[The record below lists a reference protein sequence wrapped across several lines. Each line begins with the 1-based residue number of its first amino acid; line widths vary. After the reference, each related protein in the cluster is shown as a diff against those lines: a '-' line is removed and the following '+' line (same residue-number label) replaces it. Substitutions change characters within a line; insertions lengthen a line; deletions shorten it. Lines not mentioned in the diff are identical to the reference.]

1 MSSCLAGSSKTR
13 SKTKTGKQ
21 TILTYTS
28 RKRNN
33 NDRSV
38 RRLTDWLTDDGI
50 GGKKTL
56 CLGKCII
63 RRIEGKKHHTLF
75 NINDFFFCY
84 SSSLTHKSRWDIIL
98 KQEKSP
104 RKKRTPKINIT
115 TGQQIKLSW
124 KHNRKAK
131 QAIQNKCSSLSK
143 NKNNSKP
150 ASSNRQQF
158 TFFQTFFV
166 VYFK

>member
-1 MSSCLAGSSKTR
+1 MSSCLAGSSKTQ

-38 RRLTDWLTDDGI
+38 RRLTDGRWYRR
-50 GGKKTL
+50 KKTF

-75 NINDFFFCY
+75 NINDFFCCC
-84 SSSLTHKSRWDIIL
+84 SSLTHKSRWDIIL

-104 RKKRTPKINIT
+104 RKKT
-115 TGQQIKLSW
+115 
-124 KHNRKAK
+124 H
-131 QAIQNKCSSLSK
+131 SK
-143 NKNNSKP
+143 NKHY
-150 ASSNRQQF
+150 NRPTNKIELKTQQESE
-158 TFFQTFFV
+158 TSDL
-166 VYFK
+166 K

>member
-21 TILTYTS
+21 TILAYTS

-38 RRLTDWLTDDGI
+38 RRLTDSLTDDGI
-50 GGKKTL
+50 GGKKTF

-75 NINDFFFCY
+75 NINDFFCC

-104 RKKRTPKINIT
+104 RKKT
-115 TGQQIKLSW
+115 
-124 KHNRKAK
+124 H
-131 QAIQNKCSSLSK
+131 SK
-143 NKNNSKP
+143 NKHYNRATNKIELKTQQESETSDSK
-150 ASSNRQQF
+150 
-158 TFFQTFFV
+158 
-166 VYFK
+166 

>member
-1 MSSCLAGSSKTR
+1 MSSCLAGSSKTQ

-33 NDRSV
+33 DRSV
-38 RRLTDWLTDDGI
+38 QRLTNSLTDVGI
-50 GGKKTL
+50 GGKKL
-56 CLGKCII
+56 FVWVNASSDVSKAKSIIHCLILTI
-63 RRIEGKKHHTLF
+63 
-75 NINDFFFCY
+75 FCCCC
-84 SSSLTHKSRWDIIL
+84 SSLTHKSRWDIIL
-98 KQEKSP
+98 KQEKST